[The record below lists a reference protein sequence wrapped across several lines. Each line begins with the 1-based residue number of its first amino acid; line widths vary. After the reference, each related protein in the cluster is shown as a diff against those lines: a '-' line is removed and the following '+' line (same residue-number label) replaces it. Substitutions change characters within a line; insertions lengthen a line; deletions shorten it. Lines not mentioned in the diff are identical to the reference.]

1 MPRQRVVSPNV
12 SSHGTKISLS
22 SLSIAIMKIII
33 TTTIRGT
40 AMQGVTMTDS
50 EANTLTTL
58 NIRLDALMHRYQ
70 CL

>member
-1 MPRQRVVSPNV
+1 
-12 SSHGTKISLS
+12 
-22 SLSIAIMKIII
+22 MKIII